1 MIDKSQTISNEPNI
15 AFEHRTSVVV
25 IGYGND
31 LRRDDGVGIH
41 TAQTVAEWNLPDVH
55 IITVQ
60 QLTPELAERLTQSRL
75 AIFIDAYQL
84 QDEPA
89 NPNDETL
96 VRTQVLTAT
105 DPSYIPSSLEHTGDP
120 RYLLALTQ
128 AIYGYVPQAYW
139 VTIPAR
145 HVDFGQ
151 DMSSL
156 TRNGMVT
163 ALQLIYNLIVTT
175 RRYNDN
181 DNDDNSTN

>member
-1 MIDKSQTISNEPNI
+1 TISNKPTV
-15 AFEHRTSVVV
+15 AAKHRTSVVV

-31 LRRDDGVGIH
+31 MRCDDAVGIH
-41 TAQTVAEWNLPDVH
+41 TAQTIAEWNLPDVQV
-55 IITVQ
+55 ITVQ
-60 QLTPELAERLTQSRL
+60 QLTPELAERLTQARL

-84 QDEPA
+84 PDKLA
-89 NPNDETL
+89 NLREETL
-96 VRTQVLTAT
+96 VHTHMLTPD
-105 DPSYIPSSLEHTGDP
+105 DPSYTPSSLEHTGDP

-128 AIYGYVPQAYW
+128 AIYGCVPPAYW
-139 VTIPAR
+139 VMIPAR